1 MAFRRTG
8 DNGESAVEMA
18 AAEIRQRIRS
28 GEFVPGQRLVAA
40 ELGASLEMSIGPIR
54 EALTRLAGEGLVEV
68 QQYRGAIVR
77 SQSPEDLIEIY
88 QVREVIEGLAARLAA
103 RAVRSAGQSPKA
115 LQKIADKGRKYA
127 LSFELSAYLQA
138 NQEFHET
145 IYAMAGTP
153 RVTTLARTLSDQI
166 DRLNNRHLAQA
177 SVLQRSSEEHQAI
190 VDAITAGDE
199 ARAEALMRNHVSSM
213 GNKIAGIS

>member
-1 MAFRRTG
+1 MAFRRAA
-8 DNGESAVEMA
+8 DNGQSAVDLA
-18 AAEIRQRIRS
+18 ATEIRQRIRS

-103 RAVRSAGQSPKA
+103 RAVRDGKRSAKP
-115 LQKIADKGRKYA
+115 LQKIADRGRKLA
-127 LSFELSAYLQA
+127 QGFELLAYLQA
-138 NQEFHET
+138 NQELHEM

-153 RVTTLARTLSDQI
+153 RVTALARTLSDQI

-177 SVLQRSSEEHQAI
+177 WVLQRSADEHQAI

-199 ARAEALMRNHVSSM
+199 SRAETLMRSHVSSM
-213 GNKIAGIS
+213 GSKISGLA